1 MAVLI
6 KDADVERLIRE
17 LVDRSGENITDAVR
31 VSVAERLARLM
42 PDSGDVARRKRRL
55 RELTSYFDGLP
66 RTATP
71 MAAEAEDGASS

>member
-6 KDADVERLIRE
+6 KDGEVERLIRE

-42 PDSGDVARRKRRL
+42 PDSGDVARRKRKL
-55 RELTSYFDGLP
+55 RELTAYLDGLP
-66 RTATP
+66 RGEATVEP
-71 MAAEAEDGASS
+71 DGRTR

>member
-6 KDADVERLIRE
+6 RDVEVERLIRD
-17 LVDRSGENITDAVR
+17 LADRSGETLTEAVR

-55 RELTSYFDGLP
+55 RELTAYLDGLP
-66 RTATP
+66 RAP
-71 MAAEAEDGASS
+71 AGEPEGVR